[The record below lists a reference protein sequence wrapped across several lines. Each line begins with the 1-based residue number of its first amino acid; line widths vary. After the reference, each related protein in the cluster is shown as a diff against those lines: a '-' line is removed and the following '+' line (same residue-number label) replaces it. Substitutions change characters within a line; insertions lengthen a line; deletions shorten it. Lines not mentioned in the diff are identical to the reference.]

1 MRWLK
6 LRWLLSLVLVVSIAG
21 PVTAKAAALSPADEA
36 EVEQLRQY
44 LNGLTTLEAAFQQLD
59 SRGNTAQGRFWL
71 HRPNR
76 LRFEYDPPNSIL
88 IVARGSFLV
97 HLDKELKEAHYL
109 DQDDTPAWFLLSKEV
124 QFDDNVIVQGVQRD
138 GDRIG
143 VTAQQ
148 VGREDEGAITLIFH
162 HTPIKL
168 LGWTM
173 VDAGGNQ
180 IFLTLRDQR
189 FGGTIDQDLF
199 EFRPTDYD

>member
-1 MRWLK
+1 MRWV
-6 LRWLLSLVLVVSIAG
+6 LSLLLVVFITGHAM
-21 PVTAKAAALSPADEA
+21 AKAPPLSQADAA
-36 EVEQLRQY
+36 EVERLRQY
-44 LNGLTTLEAAFQQLD
+44 LNGLTTLEAKFQQLD
-59 SRGNTAQGRFWL
+59 ARGNVATGRFWL

-76 LRFEYDPPNSIL
+76 LRFEYDPPNPIL

-97 HLDKELKEAHYL
+97 HFDKELKETHYL
-109 DQDDTPAWFLLSKEV
+109 DQDETPAWFLLSKEV
-124 QFDDNVIVQGVQRD
+124 RFGENVIVQGVQRD

-148 VGREDEGAITLIFH
+148 VGREDEGAITLIFQH
-162 HTPIKL
+162 SPIKL

-180 IFLTLRDQR
+180 VYLTLLNQTL
-189 FGGTIDQDLF
+189 GGPIDPDLF